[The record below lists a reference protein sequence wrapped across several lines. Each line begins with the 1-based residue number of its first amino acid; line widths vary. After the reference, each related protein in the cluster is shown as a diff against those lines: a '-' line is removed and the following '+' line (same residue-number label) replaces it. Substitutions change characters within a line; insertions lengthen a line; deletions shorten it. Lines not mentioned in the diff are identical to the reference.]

1 MPINCGPFGTAVFF
15 VSSYPELKDTALR
28 LFCNYLCKDIQ
39 PKPLIPRFETGDE
52 GGSSRQVLGY
62 PTVVSRTGKGICRQ
76 DLADLLSVSRKQ
88 GIPEVFIAANELDV
102 K

>member
-28 LFCNYLCKDIQ
+28 LFCNYLCEDIQ

-52 GGSSRQVLGY
+52 GGARQVLGD
-62 PTVVSRTGKGICRQ
+62 PTVVSAQEKGYVDRI
-76 DLADLLSVSRKQ
+76 SPIS
-88 GIPEVFIAANELDV
+88 
-102 K
+102 